1 MCGTLLTGWFG
12 HLVELSSSDRVL
24 IAVGGMSACLG
35 AVVQAPVTAILII
48 FEMTH
53 QFSLLPGLMLAGLLS
68 QAVARS
74 IVHANF
80 YEAALL
86 QDGHRMEHIVP
97 PRDLQG
103 WQNLPVS
110 AIAHF
115 DPVVAKGLEPAAL
128 REIMNYSYN
137 RFPVVEGGR
146 LVGILTRAKIQAALD
161 QRSVPQPGT
170 AFTVR
175 PGQAIREVQHLLIE
189 SEDGIVVVTDRENGR
204 PLAVVTLHDLL
215 RAQLAVGEREGM

>member
-12 HLVELSSSDRVL
+12 HLFELSSSDRVL

-115 DPVVAKGLEPAAL
+115 DPVVAEGLEPAAL
-128 REIMNYSYN
+128 REIMNYSFN
-137 RFPVVEGGR
+137 RFPVVEGGC
-146 LVGILTRAKIQAALD
+146 LTGILTRQNPSRVGSEERAKAWHRLHRASAGAGHS
-161 QRSVPQPGT
+161 RSP
-170 AFTVR
+170 A
-175 PGQAIREVQHLLIE
+175 
-189 SEDGIVVVTDRENGR
+189 SSDRIGGWDR
-204 PLAVVTLHDLL
+204 RCHRSRKWQTTSSCDA
-215 RAQLAVGEREGM
+215 